1 VWVSRVWVS
10 RVWDLLCSSLVLPC
24 AYVSLSLLCFV
35 SPALFAYLSD
45 ACTFLLLWCFMCR
58 SPFCALCP
66 LRCLPCVGFP
76 CVCSLPVCR
85 VVSRVVSRDVSR
97 VVSRDVP
104 CPLGVSG
111 IRTHDGSLHFC
122 FQDRR
127 IRPLCHHAFPL
138 SFLLFPSPLLLFVFL
153 HFLLFF
159 LCFPFFSL
167 IYFLF
172 FLLPLLLSLLGF
184 CFCVCYSDFA
194 FHVPNFLPLLLSL
207 LGFCI

>member
-1 VWVSRVWVS
+1 MLCVPCVVCRVWVS
-10 RVWDLLCSSLVLPC
+10 RV
-24 AYVSLSLLCFV
+24 
-35 SPALFAYLSD
+35 
-45 ACTFLLLWCFMCR
+45 
-58 SPFCALCP
+58 
-66 LRCLPCVGFP
+66 
-76 CVCSLPVCR
+76 VC
-85 VVSRVVSRDVSR
+85 
-97 VVSRDVP
+97 RDVP

-172 FLLPLLLSLLGF
+172 FPLIYFLFFPLIYFRSCYLYSDFAFELFLLLSFYCICVILALPVPNILPLLLSPSIDSDIALVLISCMLLYLKLF
-184 CFCVCYSDFA
+184 PFA
-194 FHVPNFLPLLLSL
+194 LPLLVL
-207 LGFCI
+207 LL